1 MKPLAA
7 IITIGCRLNHADS
20 GLMHARLSASGMEVA
35 EYEKLSGPP
44 ALVVVNSCAV
54 TANAA
59 ATTRSAV
66 RRVRREYP
74 GCGIILTGCG
84 AAAIAA
90 ELKDCGVRVV
100 TDKRLVAADE
110 LPEGADREEDGF
122 PVFREGGC
130 GDAHFRSRAFIKV
143 QEGCGNFCAYCI
155 VPFTRGRERSRD
167 WDETL
172 EDCRR
177 AAAAGFPEIV
187 LTGVNICAYRCGGR
201 GLAELLEAI
210 GKLPGEFRI
219 RLSSTE
225 PHPGDGKFLRVFCE
239 MAASGRVCRFLHL
252 PLQSGCDSVLERMG
266 RRYRTA
272 EYAGFVDRIRERV
285 PGVHIGTDLITGFPG
300 ESDGEFAAGA
310 EFVRR
315 MAFSNAH
322 VFTYSPRA
330 GTRAAAMR
338 DQVPP
343 RIAAERSRII
353 SEITGASASRF
364 VDSQRGLELPVI
376 FERTDAAGTA
386 VGWSDNYIS
395 VSASGVPTGR
405 IVRIKFR

>member
-7 IITIGCRLNHADS
+7 IITVGCRLNHADS
-20 GLMHARLSASGMEVA
+20 GLMHARLAAAGMEVT
-35 EYEKLSGPP
+35 EYEKLSEPP
-44 ALVVVNSCAV
+44 ALVVVNACAV

-66 RRVRREYP
+66 RRVRRDYP
-74 GCGIILTGCG
+74 GCGIVLTGCG
-84 AAAIAA
+84 APAIAA
-90 ELKDCGVRVV
+90 ELKECGVRLV
-100 TDKRLVAADE
+100 TDKRLVAASA
-110 LPEGADREEDGF
+110 LPEGAERDVEGF
-122 PVFREGGC
+122 PVFREGGF
-130 GDAHFRSRAFIKV
+130 GDAHFRSRIFIKV

-155 VPFTRGRERSRD
+155 VPYTRGRERSRD

-201 GLAELLEAI
+201 GLADLLEAI
-210 GKLPGEFRI
+210 GELPGEFRI

-225 PHPGDGKFLRVFCE
+225 PHPGDEKFLNVFCT

-266 RRYRTA
+266 RRYRTE
-272 EYAGFVDRIRERV
+272 EYAAFAGMIRERV

-300 ESDGEFAAGA
+300 ESEEEFAAGA

-315 MAFSNAH
+315 MAFANAH
-322 VFTYSPRA
+322 VFPYSPRE
-330 GTRAAAMR
+330 GTRAASMKN
-338 DQVPP
+338 QVPP
-343 RIAAERSRII
+343 RIAAKRAKIL
-353 SEITGASASRF
+353 SEITGASAAGF
-364 VDSQRGLELPVI
+364 VESQRGRELPVI
-376 FERTDAAGTA
+376 FERTLASGVSA
-386 VGWSDNYIS
+386 GWSDNYIN
-395 VSASGVPTGR
+395 VRASGVPTGK